1 MKPIRFVPAVII
13 YFMLS
18 LFYGSIALEP
28 LHAAT
33 AVCPRYSVSMEG
45 VTINMGVSYMERL
58 EAHKTGGGPG
68 HNGRWKVDLFEQI
81 ITYPWNIN
89 FPIATDN
96 IVDLGNGVSMHS
108 RCAITGNVI
117 RCSSTSDNM
126 FLEVKNNQVRAERT
140 IPWHGRVVGN
150 TMSWKFHLEN
160 PNEPVLSGV
169 IAEGPK
175 DPIELM
181 IIEPKEK
188 GRYVYNLSDSPVL
201 ELKLQVKTKPEQY
214 ADSVD
219 WIIPEMEGVK
229 RKILQGAP
237 KGRQLD
243 VLYENMPKENSQF
256 GKKKV
261 TASLKVGACTATET
275 REVQFFYPRDAKN
288 NPEGKYYNWFYYWKQ
303 TPAAKPFNQTVNI
316 EFGGTQFDACKDF
329 HVPAMF
335 KPAYMYK
342 TIHICDLTAK
352 LDNKFSITFPK
363 IKRSNPATH
372 ITKTYGTT
380 THIDSYAIIMRHEF
394 THFNAYH
401 TWREGKTLEQ
411 MDMEDTDQDG
421 VPDSLEPGMGF
432 EVGKFQTYWGNDP
445 DWKRMGGDEE
455 ILAYESMY
463 DYVFGTYDAY
473 DWGKPGKNWP

>member
-1 MKPIRFVPAVII
+1 MKLVRFSPAVI
-13 YFMLS
+13 FFFLL
-18 LFYGSIALEP
+18 LFFDGSAGVEHVYG
-28 LHAAT
+28 AT

-45 VTINMGVSYMERL
+45 TTVNMGVSYMERL
-58 EAHKTGGGPG
+58 QAHKVGGGPG

-81 ITYPWNIN
+81 ITYPRPLD
-89 FPIATDN
+89 FPIATNNVHDF
-96 IVDLGNGVSMHS
+96 GNGVTMNSQ
-108 RCAITGNVI
+108 CIIVGNVI
-117 RCSSTSDNM
+117 NCRSTSENM
-126 FLEVKNNQVRAERT
+126 FLEVKNNQVRMERT
-140 IPWHGRVVGN
+140 APWHGKVVGN
-150 TMSWKFHLEN
+150 TMSWKFHLES
-160 PNEPVLSGV
+160 PTEPVLSGV

-175 DPIELM
+175 DPIELT
-181 IIEPKEK
+181 IVEPKEK
-188 GRYVYNLSDSPVL
+188 GRYVYSSLDHPVL
-201 ELKLQVKTKPEQY
+201 ELNLQAKTNPEQY
-214 ADSVD
+214 ADSVEWTVPD
-219 WIIPEMEGVK
+219 MDGVK
-229 RKILQGAP
+229 RKILQGAL
-237 KGRQLD
+237 KGRQLN
-243 VLYENMPKENSQF
+243 VHYENMPKENNQF

-261 TASLKVGACTATET
+261 TATLRVGACTATEA

-288 NPEGKYYNWFYYWKQ
+288 NPEGQYYNWFYYWKQ
-303 TPAAKPFNQTVNI
+303 TPAAKPFGQTINI

-342 TIHICDLTAK
+342 TIHVCDLSAK
-352 LDNKFSITFPK
+352 LDNRFLIRFPK

-380 THIDSYAIIMRHEF
+380 TNIDSFAIIVRHEF
-394 THFNAYH
+394 IHYNAYH

-411 MDMEDTDQDG
+411 MNAEDTDQDG
-421 VPDSLEPGMGF
+421 IPDNLEPGMGF

-463 DYVFGTYDAY
+463 DYVTGIYDTY